1 MNAPDKAT
9 EIKAFLAAILAFGTA
24 LWGWLGWA
32 IITLIICMAL
42 DWVTGSWAARRKGE
56 WSSAIARD
64 GLWHKLGEIAALLV
78 AALCDIA
85 IQVVLHSTASEFLDG
100 YEYGHYFTMLVAIWY
115 IFTEAGSIIENAG
128 ELGAP
133 IPGWLR
139 KGVAV
144 LRRKFDAAA
153 PTDDAPDLAEDQEA
167 AKAAL
172 KKEVDVAAAAEEA
185 ADPEP
190 EDLAAMEAF
199 AKGYEPP
206 APPSTGSNAQK
217 PAEHVSVRVEVQT
230 PESAYEPKHAAAKLC
245 SPPDLPEDLQ
255 RDLPADLVKAY
266 LEMMDSEPEP
276 EDLDAALAPQAHGDP
291 DDPSGPAVP
300 DP

>member
-115 IFTEAGSIIENAG
+115 IFTELGSIIENAG

-153 PTDDAPDLAEDQEA
+153 PTDDAPDPAEDQEA
-167 AKAAL
+167 AKTAL
-172 KKEVDVAAAAEEA
+172 KKEVDVAAAAGEA

-199 AKGYEPP
+199 AKGYEP
-206 APPSTGSNAQK
+206 
-217 PAEHVSVRVEVQT
+217 
-230 PESAYEPKHAAAKLC
+230 KHAAVKLYG
-245 SPPDLPEDLQ
+245 PPDLPEDLQ

-276 EDLDAALAPQAHGDP
+276 EDLDAALAQQAHGDP